1 MFRSKKFLS
10 LLTVLMVMSMVLGA
24 CATPTPAPTA
34 PPAAQPTKAPA
45 APPTKAP
52 AAPTAPPAPTA
63 VPTEAGPQVIKSKD
77 PTTMVEMSFG
87 DPETLDPA
95 HDYETAGSQKLMN
108 IYEGLVTYEGADPV
122 KMKAQLAEA
131 IPDPV
136 KTADGGVQYV
146 WKIKDGV
153 KFHNGDPL
161 TAEDV
166 AFSFWRTILENDN
179 AVDPG
184 FLVSEALP
192 EPGYQEPDG

>member
-24 CATPTPAPTA
+24 CATPTPAATPA
-34 PPAAQPTKAPA
+34 PAAQPTTPPKA
-45 APPTKAP
+45 APTQPP
-52 AAPTAPPAPTA
+52 APTAPPAPPTA

-95 HDYETAGSQKLMN
+95 HDYETAGSQKLLN
-108 IYEGLVTYEGADPV
+108 IYEGLVTYAGADPV
-122 KMKAQLAEA
+122 KMTAQLAEA

-161 TAEDV
+161 TA
-166 AFSFWRTILENDN
+166 
-179 AVDPG
+179 
-184 FLVSEALP
+184 
-192 EPGYQEPDG
+192 